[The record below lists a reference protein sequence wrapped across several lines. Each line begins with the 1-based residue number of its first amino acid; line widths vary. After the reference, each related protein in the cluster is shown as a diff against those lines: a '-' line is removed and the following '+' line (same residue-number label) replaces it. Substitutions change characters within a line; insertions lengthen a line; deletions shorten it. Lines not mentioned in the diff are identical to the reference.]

1 MSTLRCL
8 VSTAATVP
16 LTPPSAGAGARRG
29 GAALPLFRDA
39 AAGARD
45 PISSVRKPC
54 PLRRRG
60 AAAAVAAA
68 SSESAHHPPHSDV
81 GVSCQPNRLLPFFTA
96 CLFLSYASCL
106 SFREDKFFEVELKVR
121 DYELDQYGVVN
132 NAVYASYCQH
142 GRHELLEHVGLN
154 ADAVARSG
162 DSLALSE
169 LHLKFYAPLRT
180 LLCYL
185 THFICFQ
192 LILEATGTV
201 VCLNKSYRPTRIPSE
216 FSSKLL
222 QFFSSEDS

>member
-29 GAALPLFRDA
+29 GAALPLSRDA

-81 GVSCQPNRLLPFFTA
+81 GV
-96 CLFLSYASCL
+96 
-106 SFREDKFFEVELKVR
+106 REDKFFEVELKVR

-169 LHLKFYAPLRT
+169 LHLKFYAPLRSGDRFVVKVRVAGISGVRIFIE
-180 LLCYL
+180 
-185 THFICFQ
+185 HFIYRLPDKA

>member
-29 GAALPLFRDA
+29 GAALPLSRDA

-81 GVSCQPNRLLPFFTA
+81 GV
-96 CLFLSYASCL
+96 
-106 SFREDKFFEVELKVR
+106 REDKFFEVELKVR

-169 LHLKFYAPLRT
+169 LHLKFYAPLRSGDR
-180 LLCYL
+180 
-185 THFICFQ
+185 FVVKVRVAGISG

>member
-1 MSTLRCL
+1 MSSFRCL
-8 VSTAATVP
+8 VSTAATIP
-16 LTPPSAGAGARRG
+16 LAPPSAGAGARRG
-29 GAALPLFRDA
+29 GAALPLFRAAAAA
-39 AAGARD
+39 AAGD

-81 GVSCQPNRLLPFFTA
+81 RVSCQPNKLLPFFTA

-169 LHLKFYAPLRT
+169 LHLKFYAPLRSGDR
-180 LLCYL
+180 
-185 THFICFQ
+185 FVVK

-222 QFFSSEDS
+222 QFFSSEGS